1 MGVGRGELR
10 GARLK
15 DVTEVEGS
23 PSLFRAS
30 GKQRPSGRDDGDPG
44 TGFLS
49 YFIKVPMELAA
60 KKVVPSSTYPTAV
73 PPPFLTP
80 HLACHFLSLSYLIF
94 LPSTIGIRC
103 N

>member
-1 MGVGRGELR
+1 MVVVGRGELR

-30 GKQRPSGRDDGDPG
+30 GKQRPSRRVTSDDGDPG

-49 YFIKVPMELAA
+49 HIIKVPMELAA
-60 KKVVPSSTYPTAV
+60 KKSGP
-73 PPPFLTP
+73 
-80 HLACHFLSLSYLIF
+80 
-94 LPSTIGIRC
+94 
-103 N
+103 